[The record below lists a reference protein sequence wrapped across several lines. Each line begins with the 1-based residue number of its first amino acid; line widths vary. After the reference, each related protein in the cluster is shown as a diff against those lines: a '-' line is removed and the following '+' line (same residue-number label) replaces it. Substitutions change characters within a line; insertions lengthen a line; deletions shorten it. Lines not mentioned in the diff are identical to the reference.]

1 MRSPTFGE
9 LVRAHRSRHGWS
21 LRGLGQQISF
31 HHGYIGRVE
40 QGIKFPERPFA
51 RLADQA
57 LSAGGEIEEAWAA
70 HAGELSRADRLSKMT
85 TASLG
90 ESLVLIAGEDSDL
103 DDLHQQAEDL
113 AVDYLSQ
120 PPSTMLPRSV
130 ALRGQLLDR
139 LRSHRYRIN
148 QLPDVYRSLAVLQG
162 ILSYAALDLGHSEA
176 ATTHAAAAWAL
187 ADRTDDDRMRMWVRG
202 TQSLIARFE
211 GDFDR
216 GLSLVQDGLSYS
228 AVGSGRLRLLA
239 GLGQC
244 RANLGDTEGAR
255 SVIAEAGRLRESTD
269 DPDLASGGSFPSGI
283 FEFSAAKQHYYAG
296 SSLMWLPSAAAA
308 REAAEEAGRAITLW
322 ENGPPQ
328 HRPLDDEA
336 LARVYRA
343 TAYARLHEL
352 DAAAE
357 AVRPVLNLPKDRQI
371 SWITKRLH
379 GLAALLDAPSV
390 QASAEAAALRDSVRD
405 VAG

>member
-1 MRSPTFGE
+1 VLLGCHQGSLLDRVRE
-9 LVRAHRSRHGWS
+9 DLV
-21 LRGLGQQISF
+21 
-31 HHGYIGRVE
+31 
-40 QGIKFPERPFA
+40 
-51 RLADQA
+51 
-57 LSAGGEIEEAWAA
+57 
-70 HAGELSRADRLSKMT
+70 SKMT
-85 TASLG
+85 TESLG
-90 ESLVLIAGEDSDL
+90 ESLDLIAAGEDSDL

-113 AVDYLSQ
+113 AADYLSQ
-120 PPSTMLPRSV
+120 PPSTMLPRAV

-139 LRSHRYRIN
+139 LRSHCYRIN
-148 QLPDVYRSLAVLQG
+148 QVPDAYRSLAVLQG
-162 ILSYAALDLGHSEA
+162 ILSYAALDLGHSGA

-244 RANLGDTEGAR
+244 RANLGDGDGAR
-255 SVIAEAGRLRESTD
+255 SVIVQAARLRESID
-269 DPDLASGGSFPSGI
+269 DRGPAESSFPSGI

-296 SSLMWLPSAAAA
+296 SSLMWLPSASAA
-308 REAAEEAGRAITLW
+308 RQAAEEAGRAITLW

-336 LARVYRA
+336 LARVYQA
-343 TAYARLHEL
+343 TAYVRLREL

-357 AVRPVLNLPKDRQI
+357 PVLNLPKDRQI

-379 GLAALLDAPSV
+379 GLAALLDGPSV
-390 QASAEAAALRDSVRD
+390 RAAAEAAALRDSVRD
-405 VAG
+405 AAG